1 MAGPLAAMFNQIRSR
16 RGKNS
21 YRFKHPRPQAHVWP
35 HQVPQVMLQMLV
47 TGTERCKF
55 VSFTPTNG
63 IKVFDIRRDAQY
75 IGAMLSIVSRVYER
89 YLKRGQVPPENM
101 FFRED
106 EYQRFLQRTRQI
118 AEESDG
124 TFCENPAPALG
135 QHDYAARL
143 FWDE

>member
-75 IGAMLSIVSRVYER
+75 VLSYSLSLSLSKTRGNAIEEAER
-89 YLKRGQVPPENM
+89 MGKYSQNVCSKLVC
-101 FFRED
+101 
-106 EYQRFLQRTRQI
+106 FLSPTRQVHRRH
-118 AEESDG
+118 ALD
-124 TFCENPAPALG
+124 CEP
-135 QHDYAARL
+135 RL
-143 FWDE
+143 